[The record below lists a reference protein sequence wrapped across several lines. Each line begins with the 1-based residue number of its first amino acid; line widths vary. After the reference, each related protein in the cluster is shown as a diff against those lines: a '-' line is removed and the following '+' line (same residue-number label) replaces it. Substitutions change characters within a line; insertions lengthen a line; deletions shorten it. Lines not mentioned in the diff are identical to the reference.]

1 MKSEAAIKD
10 RIRDLELAYSTNL
23 ARARKA
29 EEEELEEE
37 IVQKYLNLCSFNIS
51 EIRGLRWVL
60 EENYLDGSYSYDMV
74 TNTHIHTFKEGTKVN
89 VLTGEKL

>member
-1 MKSEAAIKD
+1 MKSVEAIKD
-10 RIRDLELAYSTNL
+10 RIRDLEYQYSQHFAKFRAAKTEMIRNRNSELASKCVSDIL
-23 ARARKA
+23 A
-29 EEEELEEE
+29 
-37 IVQKYLNLCSFNIS
+37 
-51 EIRGLRWVL
+51 LRWVL